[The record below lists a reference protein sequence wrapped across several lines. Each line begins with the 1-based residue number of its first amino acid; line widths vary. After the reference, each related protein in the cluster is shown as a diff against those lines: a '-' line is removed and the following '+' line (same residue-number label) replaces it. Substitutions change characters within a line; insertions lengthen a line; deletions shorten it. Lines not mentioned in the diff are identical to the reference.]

1 MDYRNNGCPIK
12 GFKSKSKQNK
22 NYIWIFEKGDNE
34 YLYQEGVDNNTK
46 MKNTY
51 FTNEE
56 LERKLKAIKNE
67 YKIYK

>member
-1 MDYRNNGCPIK
+1 MEQENLTPIK
-12 GFKSKSKQNK
+12 VFKSKNKENK
-22 NYIWIFEKGDNE
+22 NYIWIYKKGDNE

-56 LERKLKAIKNE
+56 LERKLKAIENE

>member
-1 MDYRNNGCPIK
+1 MEQENLTPIK
-12 GFKSKSKQNK
+12 VFKSKNKENK
-22 NYIWIFEKGDNE
+22 NYIWIYEKGDNE

-51 FTNEE
+51 FTNKE
-56 LERKLKAIKNE
+56 LERKLKAIENE

>member
-12 GFKSKSKQNK
+12 VFKSKNKENK

-56 LERKLKAIKNE
+56 LERKLKAIENE